1 MDKIIISEKDA
12 GQRLDKYL
20 QKRFPGAGKNLIYKF
35 LRKKNIRLNGARSE
49 GRDILSAGDEIELR
63 LSFDTISKLSY
74 SATGG
79 HAPGMAKT
87 SGKADTFHDLDRY
100 CSIVYEDE
108 DIIMADKRAGVLSQK
123 SKPGDISLNEI
134 LLWHC
139 GGTRESGFTPSI
151 CNRLDFNTTGLIS
164 FAKNY
169 AAGRALSDIFR
180 DRRAE
185 KYYLAVV
192 IGSMEGE
199 MEVDAYLSKDSSG
212 NRVSL
217 SLDPKEGASH
227 IMTSYEVLGRTSA
240 CGMELSLL
248 RVRLITGK
256 THQIRA
262 HLAFLGYPIAGDP
275 KYGDRKANTVLRE
288 RMGIGTQL
296 LHSHELIMPDTG
308 LGCLSRLAGK
318 TFRAEPPKAISELF

>member
-1 MDKIIISEKDA
+1 
-12 GQRLDKYL
+12 
-20 QKRFPGAGKNLIYKF
+20 
-35 LRKKNIRLNGARSE
+35 
-49 GRDILSAGDEIELR
+49 
-63 LSFDTISKLSY
+63 
-74 SATGG
+74 
-79 HAPGMAKT
+79 
-87 SGKADTFHDLDRY
+87 
-100 CSIVYEDE
+100 
-108 DIIMADKRAGVLSQK
+108 
-123 SKPGDISLNEI
+123 
-134 LLWHC
+134 
-139 GGTRESGFTPSI
+139 
-151 CNRLDFNTTGLIS
+151 
-164 FAKNY
+164 
-169 AAGRALSDIFR
+169 
-180 DRRAE
+180 
-185 KYYLAVV
+185 
-192 IGSMEGE
+192 

-308 LGCLSRLAGK
+308 LGCLYRLAGK